1 MIMTDLIVPV
11 IAPSAVPDLQTP
23 SIGLSTAEDSCDLQ
37 LLELIGQGGNGEV
50 YRGVVDSKK
59 GGKSTV
65 AVKIVSSKAF
75 CSSKA
80 KETTFKNAM
89 LCLLSMDHP
98 NVLRMESIY
107 DCQGRSALVSE
118 LCNGLDVVK
127 LIQTHEPGTVDI
139 DLCVKVFWDML
150 MGLGHLH
157 EKEIIHCDMKLDNL
171 KFRLCGGAA
180 SKSSKD
186 LTSNIKAAMLQDYVV
201 ILDLDSCLLVKDV
214 GLVRSESNRIA
225 RGTFQYMPPEAF
237 KGVYSFAGDVF
248 SAGVTLYCLVD
259 GHFPFRIR
267 SGATVDELINAVS
280 TMPRFKPHLWGRL
293 PGAEHTVR
301 AMLNARAP
309 SRPSVSAIMREPWLL
324 QYMSK
329 LKGYSQTPLI
339 APSLRH
345 HRIALGALRQSYE
358 EGSFSSGGHHPH
370 NTDTVDMTSNECS
383 PAMVQSFVFN
393 GRSKQRSRTV
403 AVPVVGMTR
412 PQPLAPSPL
421 SSQYSNLLRRDEC
434 ETPLMN
440 KIGQYCDTPVNQHQ
454 QPFVAMK
461 PTFFPVAAQPPH
473 GVSRHGSSSSRAA
486 IAAAAN
492 EGMSS
497 PQRRKSVMFNL
508 EAIDDSF
515 AESPVRARDSPVR
528 PSFAVA
534 AVTPASP
541 ERRRSTSGI
550 PELTN
555 LPPKSPKATR
565 KSLGPISLLMKL
577 ARGVRKPSAV
587 TQSPR
592 NSSGACETIE
602 SPPRTTKF
610 VE

>member
-403 AVPVVGMTR
+403 AVPVAGMSR
-412 PQPLAPSPL
+412 RESVPEPQPLARQPVL
-421 SSQYSNLLRRDEC
+421 SEYSNLSRQDDC
-434 ETPLMN
+434 ETPLMSTSRHQS
-440 KIGQYCDTPVNQHQ
+440 GQGSSDTPVNQTQ
-454 QPFVAMK
+454 AVAVEPISSK
-461 PTFFPVAAQPPH
+461 PSLVVQTN
-473 GVSRHGSSSSRAA
+473 GSRQAGSSRLPGAVPS
-486 IAAAAN
+486 

-508 EAIDDSF
+508 DAIDDSF
-515 AESPVRARDSPVR
+515 AESPVKAKDSPVR

-565 KSLGPISLLMKL
+565 KSLGPI
-577 ARGVRKPSAV
+577 
-587 TQSPR
+587 
-592 NSSGACETIE
+592 
-602 SPPRTTKF
+602 
-610 VE
+610 